1 MSKSKGKK
9 KKHKN
14 TTLGLVQPTPDH
26 RKHSRQEGT
35 DNGAG

>member
-1 MSKSKGKK
+1 MSKSKEKK
-9 KKHKN
+9 KEHKN
-14 TTLGLVQPTPDH
+14 TTLGFAQPTPDL